1 MKPFDATTKIPA
13 RARQHRA
20 SRPSPAAQEC
30 AILLLEAVPRVMRA
44 IRHAM
49 GQLDSPALTVPQ
61 FRALNFVQTHEG
73 PNLSATAEFL
83 GLTLPS
89 TSKLIDQLVRRGI
102 LARDDDAADRRR
114 MTLKLTTR
122 GDALL
127 KSARTAASQHFATC
141 LDHAAPAELAA
152 LRNALRLLQESS
164 QECAPEIPRGGNVLE
179 HKERTLA

>member
-1 MKPFDATTKIPA
+1 MKPFDATTKTAP
-13 RARQHRA
+13 RNGKLHKGP
-20 SRPSPAAQEC
+20 RPSAAAQEC

-44 IRHAM
+44 LRHAM
-49 GQLDSPALTVPQ
+49 GQLDAPALTVPQ

-102 LARDDDAADRRR
+102 LARDDDAKDRRR
-114 MTLKLTTR
+114 MTLRLTAR

-127 KSARTAASQHFATC
+127 KSARAVASEQFARS
-141 LDHAAPAELAA
+141 LDRAAPAELAA
-152 LRNALRLLQESS
+152 LRKALGLLQES
-164 QECAPEIPRGGNVLE
+164 CPE
-179 HKERTLA
+179 